1 MNTFW
6 GCTVWP
12 GACSR
17 LGYGISLEEEATTN
31 PTVEPPERTKDGETD
46 SWWARTE
53 PCVHQDPG
61 ERSSDPT
68 RDWPRLARE
77 CPGDSGGGMG
87 WWWPAAGLGPPS
99 VAKHARDLLKE
110 VTSIFITSTIV
121 WPQVNNRSSQSWE
134 ASLCTKLA
142 EVMEFQL
149 SYFKY

>member
-1 MNTFW
+1 MDCCR
-6 GCTVWP
+6 GR
-12 GACSR
+12 GSGCSR

-87 WWWPAAGLGPPS
+87 WWWPAAGLGAPS

-110 VTSIFITSTIV
+110 VTIIFITSTIV

-134 ASLCTKLA
+134 ASLCTKLV